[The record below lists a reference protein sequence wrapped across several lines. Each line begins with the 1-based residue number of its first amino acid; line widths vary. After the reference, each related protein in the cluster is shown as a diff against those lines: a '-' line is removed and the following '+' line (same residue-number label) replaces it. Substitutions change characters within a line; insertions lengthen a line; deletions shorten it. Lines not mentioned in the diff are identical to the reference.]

1 MVVQA
6 GGTRVG
12 RGIEVVQ
19 AGVWSFEKVVVRV
32 LQQHLDP
39 GVCFY
44 LQFVH
49 QLQNVCSTSQCND
62 SCRRVVQLFLW

>member
-1 MVVQA
+1 MVQA

-32 LQQHLDP
+32 ATAFGP
-39 GVCFY
+39 
-44 LQFVH
+44 
-49 QLQNVCSTSQCND
+49 
-62 SCRRVVQLFLW
+62 RRVSHMLLFAICASAPECVQYQPVQ